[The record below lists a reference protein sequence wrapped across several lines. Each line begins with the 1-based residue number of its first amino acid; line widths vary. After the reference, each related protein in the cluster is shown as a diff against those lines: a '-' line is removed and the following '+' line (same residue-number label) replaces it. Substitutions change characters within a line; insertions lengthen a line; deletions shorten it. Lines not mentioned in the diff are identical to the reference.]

1 MDGVSDMIKFQ
12 NVSVE
17 IKCKKILSNINLT
30 VNDGEFVLLCG
41 ESGCGKTTLTRL
53 VNGMIPHFV
62 KDVKVDGTVT
72 VNNIDIAESPMYKIA
87 ESVGS
92 VFQNPKTQFFNTD
105 SSAEIAFGLENI
117 GADRDYMCKRV
128 AQTISDLEIENL
140 ADRNVFSMSGGE
152 KQLLAFASVYA
163 MNPQIYVLDE
173 PSANLDHE
181 AIGKLRKILETVKKG
196 GHTVL
201 IAEHRLSFLYRL
213 ADRIVYLKDGC
224 IEKYFTAAE
233 FAAISESE
241 RIAMGLRSICSE
253 EIDIPERVI
262 MQPDSSFAVHHLF
275 VKRKK
280 QPVIR
285 NLSLSANTGDI
296 IGIVGKNGSGKS
308 TLCSSLC
315 GLLPT
320 ADGEVIF
327 HSRKLSR
334 RARNRQFGVVM
345 QNVNHQLFSDSVKNE
360 CLSANPDATDQEIE
374 ELLNSFDLLDCIDR
388 HPLTLSG
395 GQRQRLAIC
404 QAIMCKKKFLIFDE
418 PTSGLDFRHMCQ
430 VTEWLKQLAK
440 RGYILFV
447 VTHDYEFLNRA
458 CNCYIQIGKSD
469 EPTERKSSSTER
481 SASLSG
487 LQ

>member
-1 MDGVSDMIKFQ
+1 MIRFQ
-12 NVSVE
+12 NVNVT
-17 IKCKKILSNINLT
+17 IQGKTILDNIHLT

-53 VNGMIPHFV
+53 VNGLIPHFV
-62 KDVKVDGTVT
+62 KDVRVNGSVT
-72 VNNIDIAESPMYKIA
+72 VEGMNISESPMYKIA

-117 GADRDYMCKRV
+117 GADRDFMHKRV
-128 AQTISDLEIENL
+128 AKTITDLGIENL
-140 ADRNVFSMSGGE
+140 ADRSVFSLSGGE

-163 MNPQIYVLDE
+163 MNPQVYVLDE

-181 AIGKLRKILETVKKG
+181 ATEKLRRILETVKKG

-201 IAEHRLSFLYRL
+201 IAEHRLSYLSGL
-213 ADRIVYLKDGC
+213 ADRIVYLKAGR
-224 IEKYFTAAE
+224 IEKEFTAAE
-233 FAAISESE
+233 FAGLSESE
-241 RIAMGLRSICSE
+241 RTAMGLRSICAE
-253 EIDIPERVI
+253 EIRIPERTFVRSN
-262 MQPDSSFAVHHLF
+262 PSLAVRHLS

-280 QPVIR
+280 QTVFNDI
-285 NLSLSANTGDI
+285 SLSADDGDI
-296 IGIVGKNGSGKS
+296 IGIVGRNGSGKS
-308 TLCSSLC
+308 TFCNSLC

-320 ADGEVIF
+320 AGGEVMF
-327 HSRKLSR
+327 RGRKLSR
-334 RARNRQFGVVM
+334 RARTKQFGMVM
-345 QNVNHQLFSDSVKNE
+345 QDVNHQLFSDSVKNE
-360 CLSANPDATDQEIE
+360 CLSANPNAADNEIR

-404 QAIMCKKKFLIFDE
+404 QAIMGKKKLLIFDE

-430 VTEWLKQLAK
+430 VTQWMKQLAQQ
-440 RGYILFV
+440 GYILFV

-458 CNCYIQIGKSD
+458 CNCYVRIDK
-469 EPTERKSSSTER
+469 
-481 SASLSG
+481 LN
-487 LQ
+487 

>member
-1 MDGVSDMIKFQ
+1 MIQFQ
-12 NVSVE
+12 NVSVT
-17 IKCKKILSNINLT
+17 IQGNKILDNINLT
-30 VNDGEFVLLCG
+30 VNDREFVLLCG

-53 VNGMIPHFV
+53 VNGLIPHFV
-62 KDVKVDGTVT
+62 KGVKVDGAVT
-72 VNNIDIAESPMYKIA
+72 VEALNIAESPMYKIA

-117 GADRDYMCKRV
+117 GADRDSMHKRV
-128 AQTISDLEIENL
+128 AKTISDLEIETL
-140 ADRNVFSMSGGE
+140 ADRSVFSLSGGE

-163 MNPQIYVLDE
+163 MNPQVYVLDE

-181 AIGKLRKILETVKKG
+181 AMGKLRKILETVKKG

-201 IAEHRLSFLYRL
+201 IAEHRLSYLYGL
-213 ADRIVYLKDGC
+213 ADRIVYLKAGC
-224 IEKYFTAAE
+224 IERVFTAAE
-233 FAAISESE
+233 FVGLSESE

-253 EIDIPERVI
+253 EISIPERTF
-262 MQPDSSFAVHHLF
+262 MQPDPSLAVCHLS

-280 QPVIR
+280 QPILHD
-285 NLSLSANTGDI
+285 LSLSANDGDI

-320 ADGEVIF
+320 ARGDVIF
-327 HSRKLSR
+327 RGRKLSR
-334 RARNRQFGVVM
+334 SARTKQFGMVM
-345 QNVNHQLFSDSVKNE
+345 QDVNHQLFSDSVKNE
-360 CLSANPDATDQEIE
+360 CLSANPNATNQEIE
-374 ELLNSFDLLDCIDR
+374 NLLNSFDLLDCIDR

-404 QAIMCKKKFLIFDE
+404 QAIMGKKKFLIFDE

-430 VTEWLKQLAK
+430 VTEWLKQLAQH
-440 RGYILFV
+440 GYILFV

-458 CNCYIQIGKSD
+458 CSCYVRMDKIN
-469 EPTERKSSSTER
+469 
-481 SASLSG
+481 
-487 LQ
+487 

>member
-1 MDGVSDMIKFQ
+1 MIKFQ

-17 IKCKKILSNINLT
+17 IKGKRILNNINLT

-41 ESGCGKTTLTRL
+41 ESGCGKTMLTRL
-53 VNGMIPHFV
+53 VNGMIPHFI

-72 VNNIDIAESPMYKIA
+72 VNDLDIAESPMYKIA

-117 GADRDYMCKRV
+117 GADRDYMRKRV

-173 PSANLDHE
+173 PSANLDYE
-181 AIGKLRKILETVKKG
+181 AIEKLRKILETVKNG

-201 IAEHRLSFLYRL
+201 IAEHRLSYLYGL

-224 IEKYFTAAE
+224 IEKDFTATE
-233 FAAISESE
+233 FVGITESE

-262 MQPDSSFAVHHLF
+262 MQPDSSLAVHHLS

-280 QPVIR
+280 QAVIHDF
-285 NLSLSANTGDI
+285 SLSANIGDI

-320 ADGEVIF
+320 VNGEVIF
-327 HSRKLSR
+327 RGRKLSR
-334 RARNRQFGVVM
+334 RARNRHFGVVM
-345 QNVNHQLFSDSVKNE
+345 QDVNHQLFSDSVKNE

-374 ELLNSFDLLDCIDR
+374 DLLNSFDLLDCIDR

-404 QAIMCKKKFLIFDE
+404 QAIMGKKKFLIFDE
-418 PTSGLDFRHMCQ
+418 PTSGLDFRHMCR
-430 VTEWLKQLAK
+430 VTEWLKQLAQ

-458 CNCYIQIGKSD
+458 CNCYIQIERVS
-469 EPTERKSSSTER
+469 ESAERKKP
-481 SASLSG
+481 
-487 LQ
+487 

>member
-1 MDGVSDMIKFQ
+1 MIKFQ

-17 IKCKKILSNINLT
+17 IKGKKILNNINLT

-62 KDVKVDGTVT
+62 NDVKADGTVT
-72 VNNIDIAESPMYKIA
+72 VNDLDIAESPMYKIA

-117 GADRDYMCKRV
+117 GADRDYMHKRV
-128 AQTISDLEIENL
+128 AQTISDLKIENL

-173 PSANLDHE
+173 PSANLDYE
-181 AIGKLRKILETVKKG
+181 AIEKLRKILETVKNG

-201 IAEHRLSFLYRL
+201 IAEHRISYLYGL

-224 IEKYFTAAE
+224 IEKDFTAAE
-233 FAAISESE
+233 FAGITESE

-262 MQPDSSFAVHHLF
+262 MQPDSSLAVQHLS

-280 QPVIR
+280 QAVIHDF
-285 NLSLSANTGDI
+285 SLSANVGDI

-320 ADGEVIF
+320 VNGEVIYRG
-327 HSRKLSR
+327 RKLSR

-345 QNVNHQLFSDSVKNE
+345 QDVNHQLFSDSVKNE
-360 CLSANPDATDQEIE
+360 CLSANPDATNQEIE

-404 QAIMCKKKFLIFDE
+404 QAIMGKKKFLIFDE
-418 PTSGLDFRHMCQ
+418 PTSGLDFRHMCR
-430 VTEWLKQLAK
+430 VTEWLKQLAQK
-440 RGYILFV
+440 GYILFV

-458 CNCYIQIGKSD
+458 CNCYIQIERVS
-469 EPTERKSSSTER
+469 ESAERKKS
-481 SASLSG
+481 
-487 LQ
+487 

>member
-1 MDGVSDMIKFQ
+1 MIKFQ

-17 IKCKKILSNINLT
+17 IKGKKILNNINLT

-62 KDVKVDGTVT
+62 KDVKADGTVT
-72 VNNIDIAESPMYKIA
+72 VNDLDIAESPMYKIA

-117 GADRDYMCKRV
+117 GADRDYMHKRV
-128 AQTISDLEIENL
+128 AQTISDLKIENL

-173 PSANLDHE
+173 PSANLDYE
-181 AIGKLRKILETVKKG
+181 AIEKLRKILETVKNG

-201 IAEHRLSFLYRL
+201 IAEHRISYLYGL

-224 IEKYFTAAE
+224 IEKDFTAAE
-233 FAAISESE
+233 FAGITESE

-262 MQPDSSFAVHHLF
+262 MQPDSSLAVQHLS

-280 QPVIR
+280 QAVIHDF
-285 NLSLSANTGDI
+285 SLSANVGDI

-320 ADGEVIF
+320 VNGEVIY
-327 HSRKLSR
+327 RGRRLSR

-345 QNVNHQLFSDSVKNE
+345 QDVNHQLFSDSVKNE
-360 CLSANPDATDQEIE
+360 CLSANPDATNQEIE

-404 QAIMCKKKFLIFDE
+404 QAIMGKKKFLIFDE
-418 PTSGLDFRHMCQ
+418 PTSGLDFRHMCR
-430 VTEWLKQLAK
+430 VTEWLKQLAQK
-440 RGYILFV
+440 GYILFV

-458 CNCYIQIGKSD
+458 CNCYIQIERVS
-469 EPTERKSSSTER
+469 ESAERKKS
-481 SASLSG
+481 
-487 LQ
+487 

>member
-1 MDGVSDMIKFQ
+1 MIKFQ

-17 IKCKKILSNINLT
+17 IKGKKILNNINLT

-62 KDVKVDGTVT
+62 KDVKADGTVT
-72 VNNIDIAESPMYKIA
+72 VNDLDIAESPMYKIA

-117 GADRDYMCKRV
+117 GSDRDYMHKRV
-128 AQTISDLEIENL
+128 AQTISDLKIENL

-173 PSANLDHE
+173 PSANLDYE
-181 AIGKLRKILETVKKG
+181 AIEKLRKILETVKNG

-201 IAEHRLSFLYRL
+201 IAEHRISYLYGL

-224 IEKYFTAAE
+224 IEKDFTAAE
-233 FAAISESE
+233 FAGITESE
-241 RIAMGLRSICSE
+241 RIAIGLRSICSE

-262 MQPDSSFAVHHLF
+262 MQPDSSLAVQHLS

-280 QPVIR
+280 QAVIHDF
-285 NLSLSANTGDI
+285 SLSANVGDI

-320 ADGEVIF
+320 VNGEVIYRG
-327 HSRKLSR
+327 RKLSR

-345 QNVNHQLFSDSVKNE
+345 QDVNHQLFSDSVKNE
-360 CLSANPDATDQEIE
+360 CLSANPDATNQEIE

-404 QAIMCKKKFLIFDE
+404 QAIMGKKKFLIFDE
-418 PTSGLDFRHMCQ
+418 PTSGLDFRHMCR
-430 VTEWLKQLAK
+430 VTEWLKQLAQK
-440 RGYILFV
+440 GYILFV

-458 CNCYIQIGKSD
+458 CNCYIQIERVS
-469 EPTERKSSSTER
+469 ESAERKKS
-481 SASLSG
+481 
-487 LQ
+487 

>member
-1 MDGVSDMIKFQ
+1 MIRFQ
-12 NVSVE
+12 NVSAT
-17 IKCKKILSNINLT
+17 IQGKKILDNIHLT

-53 VNGMIPHFV
+53 VNGLIPHFV

-72 VNNIDIAESPMYKIA
+72 VEGINIADSPMYKIA

-117 GADRDYMCKRV
+117 GADWDFMHKRV
-128 AQTISDLEIENL
+128 AKTIADLEIENL
-140 ADRNVFSMSGGE
+140 ADRSVFSLSGGE

-163 MNPQIYVLDE
+163 MNPQVYVLDE

-181 AIGKLRKILETVKKG
+181 AMEKLRRILETVKKD

-201 IAEHRLSFLYRL
+201 IAEHRLSYLYGL
-213 ADRIVYLKDGC
+213 ADRIVYLKAGK
-224 IEKYFTAAE
+224 IESEFTAAE
-233 FAAISESE
+233 FAGLSESK
-241 RIAMGLRSICSE
+241 RTAMGLRSIFTE
-253 EIDIPERVI
+253 EIRIPERTFV
-262 MQPDSSFAVHHLF
+262 QSPPSLAVRHLS

-280 QPVIR
+280 RTIF
-285 NLSLSANTGDI
+285 NDISLSADDGDI
-296 IGIVGKNGSGKS
+296 IGIVGRNGIGKS
-308 TLCSSLC
+308 TFCGSLC

-320 ADGEVIF
+320 AGGEVIF
-327 HSRKLSR
+327 RGRKLSR
-334 RARNRQFGVVM
+334 RARTKQFGMVM
-345 QNVNHQLFSDSVKNE
+345 QDVNHQLFSDSVKNE
-360 CLSANPDATDQEIE
+360 CLSANPNATDQDIE

-404 QAIMCKKKFLIFDE
+404 QAILGKKKLLIFDE

-430 VTEWLKQLAK
+430 VTEWMKRLAPQ
-440 RGYILFV
+440 GYILFV
-447 VTHDYEFLNRA
+447 VTHDYELLNRA
-458 CNCYIQIGKSD
+458 CNCYVRIDK
-469 EPTERKSSSTER
+469 
-481 SASLSG
+481 LN
-487 LQ
+487 

>member
-1 MDGVSDMIKFQ
+1 MIKFQ

-17 IKCKKILSNINLT
+17 IKGKKILNNINLT

-53 VNGMIPHFV
+53 VNGMISHFI
-62 KDVKVDGTVT
+62 KDVKADGTVT
-72 VNNIDIAESPMYKIA
+72 VNDLDIAESPMYKIA

-117 GADRDYMCKRV
+117 GADRDYMHKRV
-128 AQTISDLEIENL
+128 AQTISDLKIENL

-181 AIGKLRKILETVKKG
+181 AIEKLRKILETVKNG

-201 IAEHRLSFLYRL
+201 IAEHRISYLYGL

-224 IEKYFTAAE
+224 IEKDFTAAE
-233 FAAISESE
+233 FAGITESE

-262 MQPDSSFAVHHLF
+262 MQPDSSLAVQHLS

-280 QPVIR
+280 QAVIHDF
-285 NLSLSANTGDI
+285 SLSANVGDI

-320 ADGEVIF
+320 VNGEVIYRG
-327 HSRKLSR
+327 RKLSR

-345 QNVNHQLFSDSVKNE
+345 QDVNHQLFSDSVKNE
-360 CLSANPDATDQEIE
+360 CLAANPDATDQEIE

-404 QAIMCKKKFLIFDE
+404 QAIMGKKKFLIFDE
-418 PTSGLDFRHMCQ
+418 PTSGLDFRHMCR
-430 VTEWLKQLAK
+430 VTEWLKQLAQK
-440 RGYILFV
+440 GYILFV

-458 CNCYIQIGKSD
+458 CNCYIQIERVS
-469 EPTERKSSSTER
+469 ESAERKKS
-481 SASLSG
+481 
-487 LQ
+487 

>member
-1 MDGVSDMIKFQ
+1 MIKFQ

-17 IKCKKILSNINLT
+17 IKGKRILNNINLT

-53 VNGMIPHFV
+53 VNGMIPHFI

-72 VNNIDIAESPMYKIA
+72 VNDLDIAESPMYKIA
-87 ESVGS
+87 ESVGL

-117 GADRDYMCKRV
+117 GADRDYMHKRV
-128 AQTISDLEIENL
+128 AQTISDLKIENL

-173 PSANLDHE
+173 PSANLDYE
-181 AIGKLRKILETVKKG
+181 AIEKLRKILETVKNG

-201 IAEHRLSFLYRL
+201 IAEHRLSYLYGL

-224 IEKYFTAAE
+224 IEKDFTATE
-233 FAAISESE
+233 FVGITESE

-262 MQPDSSFAVHHLF
+262 MQPDSSLAVHHLS

-280 QPVIR
+280 QAVIHDF
-285 NLSLSANTGDI
+285 SLSANIGDI

-320 ADGEVIF
+320 VNGEVIF
-327 HSRKLSR
+327 RGRKLSR
-334 RARNRQFGVVM
+334 RARNRHFGVVM
-345 QNVNHQLFSDSVKNE
+345 QDVNHQLFSDSVKNE

-374 ELLNSFDLLDCIDR
+374 DLLNSFDLLDCIDR

-404 QAIMCKKKFLIFDE
+404 QAIMGKKKFLIFDE
-418 PTSGLDFRHMCQ
+418 PTSGLDFRHMCR
-430 VTEWLKQLAK
+430 VTEWLKQLAQ

-458 CNCYIQIGKSD
+458 CNCYIQIERVS
-469 EPTERKSSSTER
+469 ESAERKKP
-481 SASLSG
+481 
-487 LQ
+487 

>member
-1 MDGVSDMIKFQ
+1 MIKFQ

-17 IKCKKILSNINLT
+17 IKGKKILNNINLT

-53 VNGMIPHFV
+53 VNGMIPRFV

-72 VNNIDIAESPMYKIA
+72 VNDLDIAESPMYKIA

-117 GADRDYMCKRV
+117 GADRDYMRKRV

-173 PSANLDHE
+173 PSANLDYE
-181 AIGKLRKILETVKKG
+181 AIEKLRKILETVKNG

-201 IAEHRLSFLYRL
+201 IAEHRLSYLYGL

-224 IEKYFTAAE
+224 IEKDFTATE
-233 FAAISESE
+233 FVGITESE

-262 MQPDSSFAVHHLF
+262 MQPDSSLAVHHLS
-275 VKRKK
+275 VKQKK
-280 QPVIR
+280 QAVIHDF
-285 NLSLSANTGDI
+285 SLSANVGDI

-320 ADGEVIF
+320 VNGEVIYRG
-327 HSRKLSR
+327 RKLSR

-345 QNVNHQLFSDSVKNE
+345 QDVNHQLFSDSVKNE
-360 CLSANPDATDQEIE
+360 CLSANPDATNQEIE

-404 QAIMCKKKFLIFDE
+404 QAIMGKKKFLIFDE
-418 PTSGLDFRHMCQ
+418 PTSGLDFRHMCR
-430 VTEWLKQLAK
+430 VTEWLKQLAQH
-440 RGYILFV
+440 GYILFV

-458 CNCYIQIGKSD
+458 CNCYIQIERVNESA
-469 EPTERKSSSTER
+469 ERKKS
-481 SASLSG
+481 
-487 LQ
+487 

>member
-1 MDGVSDMIKFQ
+1 MIKFQ

-17 IKCKKILSNINLT
+17 IKGKKILNNINLT

-72 VNNIDIAESPMYKIA
+72 VNDLDIAESPMYKIA

-117 GADRDYMCKRV
+117 GADRDYMRKRV
-128 AQTISDLEIENL
+128 AQIISDLEIENL

-173 PSANLDHE
+173 PSANLDYE
-181 AIGKLRKILETVKKG
+181 AIEKLRKILETVKNG

-201 IAEHRLSFLYRL
+201 IAEHRLSYLYGL

-224 IEKYFTAAE
+224 IEKDFTATE
-233 FAAISESE
+233 FVGITESE

-262 MQPDSSFAVHHLF
+262 MQPDSSLAVHHLS

-280 QPVIR
+280 QAVIHDF
-285 NLSLSANTGDI
+285 SLSANIGDI

-320 ADGEVIF
+320 VNGEVIF
-327 HSRKLSR
+327 RGRKLSR
-334 RARNRQFGVVM
+334 RARNRHFGVVM
-345 QNVNHQLFSDSVKNE
+345 QDVNHQLFSDSVKNE

-374 ELLNSFDLLDCIDR
+374 DLLNSFDLLDCIDR

-404 QAIMCKKKFLIFDE
+404 QAIMGKKKFLIFDE
-418 PTSGLDFRHMCQ
+418 PTSGLDFRHMCR
-430 VTEWLKQLAK
+430 VTEWLKQLAQ

-458 CNCYIQIGKSD
+458 CNCYIQIERVS
-469 EPTERKSSSTER
+469 ESAERKKP
-481 SASLSG
+481 
-487 LQ
+487 

>member
-1 MDGVSDMIKFQ
+1 MIKFQ

-17 IKCKKILSNINLT
+17 IKGKKILNNINLT

-72 VNNIDIAESPMYKIA
+72 VNDLDIAESPMYKIA

-117 GADRDYMCKRV
+117 GADRDYMRKRV

-173 PSANLDHE
+173 PSANLDYE
-181 AIGKLRKILETVKKG
+181 AIEKLRKILETVKNG

-201 IAEHRLSFLYRL
+201 IAEHRLSYLYGL

-224 IEKYFTAAE
+224 IEKDFTATE
-233 FAAISESE
+233 FVGITESE

-262 MQPDSSFAVHHLF
+262 MQPDSSLAVHHLS

-280 QPVIR
+280 QAVIHDF
-285 NLSLSANTGDI
+285 SLSANIGDI
-296 IGIVGKNGSGKS
+296 IGIAGKNGSGKS

-320 ADGEVIF
+320 VNGEVIF
-327 HSRKLSR
+327 RGRKLSR
-334 RARNRQFGVVM
+334 RARNRHFGVVM
-345 QNVNHQLFSDSVKNE
+345 QDVNHQLFSDSVKNE

-374 ELLNSFDLLDCIDR
+374 DLLNSFDLLDCIDR

-404 QAIMCKKKFLIFDE
+404 QAIMGKKKFLIFDE
-418 PTSGLDFRHMCQ
+418 PTSGLDFRHMCR
-430 VTEWLKQLAK
+430 VTEWLKQLAQ

-458 CNCYIQIGKSD
+458 CNCYIQIERVS
-469 EPTERKSSSTER
+469 ESAERKKP
-481 SASLSG
+481 
-487 LQ
+487 